1 MKRILQS
8 LTLLC
13 CCMLFLGALAGCQ
26 RFKKYEP
33 NVTEPEIFQSEEV
46 FYCNGVDRYAAD
58 TLILPEFEIEEADDE
73 RIVYKN
79 VTAPEMKAYCAKME
93 KNGFTVVRYDYITY
107 FYSNTCWIRISHAL
121 DFKNGSASLS
131 YCTQTSEIPE
141 NAVSAERAAQIIGTD
156 CPYPLIDVTPA
167 GVYEATG
174 GRIFEVPPSGS
185 GQMSAE
191 EYKEYVSIPWDERP
205 RPFYF
210 VTEKY
215 AVPMDMTRLAYADV
229 DGNGIKEVW
238 VLGYGPTSG
247 VFTFELSGYENGE
260 RKYHSTFHA
269 DHGILNFCEKNGKLR
284 VSNDVN
290 RYLDG
295 EHYTEYREYKIS
307 IKDGTV
313 YLTDHGV
320 PLNLWGAYQEP

>member
-1 MKRILQS
+1 MKPILQS

-13 CCMLFLGALAGCQ
+13 CCMLFLGVFAGCQ
-26 RFKKYEP
+26 RFEKYEP
-33 NVTEPEIFQSEEV
+33 NVTETEIFQSEEV

-58 TLILPEFEIEEADDE
+58 TLILPEFEIEEADEE

-79 VTAPEMKAYCAKME
+79 VTALKMKAYCTKME

-121 DFKNGSASLS
+121 DFKDGSASLS
-131 YCTQTSEIPE
+131 YCTRTSEIPE
-141 NAVSAERAAQIIGTD
+141 NAITAEKAKQIIGTD

-174 GRIFEVPPSGS
+174 GRIFDVPPSGS

-205 RPFYF
+205 RSLYF
-210 VTEKY
+210 ATEEY
-215 AVPMDMTRLAYADV
+215 AVPMGMTRLAYADV
-229 DGNGIKEVW
+229 DGNGVREIW
-238 VLGYGPTSG
+238 TLDYGPTSG
-247 VFTFELSGYENGE
+247 LFTFELSAYENGE
-260 RKYHSTFHA
+260 RKYSEIYYA
-269 DHGILNFCEKNGKLR
+269 DHGALNFCEKNGKLR
-284 VSNDVN
+284 VSSDIT

-295 EHYTEYREYKIS
+295 ERYSEHQEYKIS
-307 IKDGTV
+307 IVDEIV
-313 YLTDHGV
+313 YLTHNGI
-320 PLNLWGAYQEP
+320 PLN

>member
-1 MKRILQS
+1 MKRIMQS

-13 CCMLFLGALAGCQ
+13 CCMLFLGVLAGCQ
-26 RFKKYEP
+26 KFEKYEP
-33 NVTEPEIFQSEEV
+33 NVTETEIFQSEEV

-58 TLILPEFEIEEADDE
+58 TLILPEFEIEEADEE

-79 VTAPEMKAYCAKME
+79 VTVLKMKAYCTKME

-121 DFKNGSASLS
+121 DFKDGSASLS

-141 NAVSAERAAQIIGTD
+141 NAITAEKAKQIIGTN

-174 GRIFEVPPSGS
+174 GRIFDVPPSGS

-205 RPFYF
+205 RSLYF
-210 VTEKY
+210 VTEEY
-215 AVPMDMTRLAYADV
+215 AVPMGMTRLAYADV
-229 DGNGIKEVW
+229 DANGVREIW
-238 VLGYGPTSG
+238 TLDYGPTSG
-247 VFTFELSGYENGE
+247 LFTFELSAYENGE
-260 RKYHSTFHA
+260 RKYSEIYYA
-269 DHGILNFCEKNGKLR
+269 DHGALNFCEKNGKLR
-284 VSNDVN
+284 VSNDVI

-295 EHYTEYREYKIS
+295 ERYSKHQEYKIS
-307 IKDGTV
+307 IVDEIV
-313 YLTDHGV
+313 YLTHNGI
-320 PLNLWGAYQEP
+320 PLN